1 MVRKIAALTAA
12 LAYSADALAP
22 KKAGLFQGRYDA
34 AAGTFKTEQ
43 LRAAS
48 FDEFQL
54 DATSAAASPA
64 GQLYTADGA
73 PLMTAPCCIKVV
85 GVGGGGGNAVNRMVE
100 TDAGSFVDFWAMNT
114 DAQALSRSLAGNT
127 MNIGR
132 ETTRGLG
139 AGGKPSQG
147 EAAAEESRAEI
158 AAALSGA
165 DMVFVTAGMGGGT
178 GSGAAPI
185 VASVAKELGALT
197 VGVVTKPF
205 GFEGRKRAQQ
215 AQVATRNLQEAVDTL
230 IVISNDRLLQIV
242 PEGTTMEGAFLVA
255 DDILRQGV
263 VGISEIIIKPG
274 LINVDFADVRSIM
287 SDAGT
292 ALMGIGQSKGKDR
305 AAEAAGLATSCPLL
319 DSQFMNAKAVVF
331 NICGPPDLTLAE
343 VNSAAGVIY
352 ENVAPDANIIF
363 GASVDENMGQDV
375 SVTVLATGFES
386 SLTDVLSDEIA
397 LDAPGQGLPGF
408 SAAPAAQPQ
417 APPAAY
423 PPQGM
428 PPAPPAPQKKSGFL
442 KRLGR

>member
-1 MVRKIAALTAA
+1 
-12 LAYSADALAP
+12 
-22 KKAGLFQGRYDA
+22 
-34 AAGTFKTEQ
+34 
-43 LRAAS
+43 
-48 FDEFQL
+48 
-54 DATSAAASPA
+54 
-64 GQLYTADGA
+64 
-73 PLMTAPCCIKVV
+73 MTAPCCIKVV

-139 AGGKPSQG
+139 AGGTPDVGQ
-147 EAAAEESRAEI
+147 AAAEESRAEI

-215 AQVATRNLQEAVDTL
+215 AAQATARLQEAVDTL

-287 SDAGT
+287 TDAGT

-319 DSQFMNAKAVVF
+319 DSQFTAAKAVVF

-343 VNSAAGVIY
+343 VNAAAGVIY
-352 ENVAPDANIIF
+352 ENVAADANIIF

-375 SVTVLATGFES
+375 SVTVLATGFETG
-386 SLTDVLSDEIA
+386 LMDALGDEVSA
-397 LDAPGQGLPGF
+397 EGGMPYFGGEP
-408 SAAPAAQPQ
+408 AAPAAA
-417 APPAAY
+417 APPANPVA
-423 PPQGM
+423 
-428 PPAPPAPQKKSGFL
+428 PAKKSGFL

>member
-1 MVRKIAALTAA
+1 MPR
-12 LAYSADALAP
+12 
-22 KKAGLFQGRYDA
+22 R
-34 AAGTFKTEQ
+34 
-43 LRAAS
+43 
-48 FDEFQL
+48 
-54 DATSAAASPA
+54 
-64 GQLYTADGA
+64 
-73 PLMTAPCCIKVV
+73 
-85 GVGGGGGNAVNRMVE
+85 

>member
-408 SAAPAAQPQ
+408 TAAPAAQPQ

>member
-1 MVRKIAALTAA
+1 MSR
-12 LAYSADALAP
+12 ALAP
-22 KKAGLFQGRYDA
+22 PSSPMARRLIV
-34 AAGTFKTEQ
+34 
-43 LRAAS
+43 LAAS
-48 FDEFQL
+48 CSALAPRAPVRPTQFFRGRFDGTQFRTEPLEAATFDEFST
-54 DATSAAASPA
+54 DEGAAAP
-64 GQLYTADGA
+64 GNPQLFTADDA

-139 AGGKPSQG
+139 AGGTPDVGQ
-147 EAAAEESRAEI
+147 AAAEESRAEI

-205 GFEGRKRAQQ
+205 GFEGRKRAQ
-215 AQVATRNLQEAVDTL
+215 EAVDTL

-287 SDAGT
+287 TDAGT

-319 DSQFMNAKAVVF
+319 DSQFTAAKAVVF

-343 VNSAAGVIY
+343 VNAAAGVIY
-352 ENVAPDANIIF
+352 ENVAADANIIF

-375 SVTVLATGFES
+375 SVTVLATGFETR
-386 SLTDVLSDEIA
+386 LMDALGDEVSA
-397 LDAPGQGLPGF
+397 EGGMPYFGGEAPQ
-408 SAAPAAQPQ
+408 AAAAA
-417 APPAAY
+417 APPANPVA
-423 PPQGM
+423 
-428 PPAPPAPQKKSGFL
+428 PAKKSGFL

>member
-1 MVRKIAALTAA
+1 
-12 LAYSADALAP
+12 
-22 KKAGLFQGRYDA
+22 
-34 AAGTFKTEQ
+34 
-43 LRAAS
+43 
-48 FDEFQL
+48 
-54 DATSAAASPA
+54 
-64 GQLYTADGA
+64 
-73 PLMTAPCCIKVV
+73 
-85 GVGGGGGNAVNRMVE
+85 MVE

-139 AGGKPSQG
+139 AGGKPEMG
-147 EAAAEESRAEI
+147 ENAAEESRAEI
-158 AAALSGA
+158 AAALAGA

-178 GSGAAPI
+178 GSGAAPV
-185 VASVAKELGALT
+185 VASVARELGALT

-215 AQVATRNLQEAVDTL
+215 AAAATARLQEAVDTL

-287 SDAGT
+287 TDAGT

-319 DSQFMNAKAVVF
+319 DSQFTQAKAVVF

-343 VNSAAGVIY
+343 VNAAAGVIY
-352 ENVAPDANIIF
+352 ENVAADANIIF
-363 GASVDENMGQDV
+363 GASVDETMGADV
-375 SVTVLATGFES
+375 SVTVLATGFET
-386 SLTDVLSDEIA
+386 SLTDALSDEIS
-397 LDAPGQGLPGF
+397 LDAGASSPPLSPQ
-408 SAAPAAQPQ
+408 APAADG
-417 APPAAY
+417 AEALA
-423 PPQGM
+423 M
-428 PPAPPAPQKKSGFL
+428 PPKKKGGFL